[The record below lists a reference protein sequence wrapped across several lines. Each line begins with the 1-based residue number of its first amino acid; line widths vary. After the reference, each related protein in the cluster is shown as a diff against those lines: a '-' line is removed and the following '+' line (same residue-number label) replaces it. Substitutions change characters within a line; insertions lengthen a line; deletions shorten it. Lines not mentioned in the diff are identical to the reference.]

1 MIKERGGG
9 KRGRKRGNKITTE
22 MLKIMTENS
31 LDDFSESLY
40 DEQILKSGID
50 KKKNK
55 GAGVGWILPNR
66 KRPIA
71 YTTQATSD
79 YIDSIAK
86 RGDYTMQQVYDKI
99 GYDPEAKKVLKL
111 YIDKGYG
118 DKKYNKVIRGD

>member
-1 MIKERGGG
+1 MGGRGASSETA
-9 KRGRKRGNKITTE
+9 KNKAE
-22 MLKIMTENS
+22 MAKFMRENS

-40 DEQILKSGID
+40 DEQILSSGID

-86 RGDYTMQQVYDKI
+86 RGDYTIKQVYDKI
-99 GYDPEAKKVLKL
+99 SYDPEAKKVLKL

-118 DKKYNKVIRGD
+118 DKKYNKIIK

>member
-1 MIKERGGG
+1 MAKGNMGG
-9 KRGRKRGNKITTE
+9 KRANKAE
-22 MLKIMTENS
+22 MLKFMMENS